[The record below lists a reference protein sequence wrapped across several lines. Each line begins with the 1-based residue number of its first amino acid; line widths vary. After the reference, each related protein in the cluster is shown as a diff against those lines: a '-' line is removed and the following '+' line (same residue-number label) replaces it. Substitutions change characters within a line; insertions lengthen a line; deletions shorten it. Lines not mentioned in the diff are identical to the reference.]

1 MKTKRKK
8 IIKVAAFVVVAGL
21 LIGAGVAYYMYNL
34 PHRDVQSSP
43 TDYRLT
49 VSELVSEYITDM
61 EAANKKYLAEDGNS
75 KILEVTGTILRS
87 RTNMNNQQVIVLQN
101 AGDPAGVNATL
112 TQLASEQTSEVKEG
126 QKITVKGVIR
136 SGVYFDENLGIFVNA
151 NIDHAAIIQ

>member
-49 VSELVSEYITDM
+49 VSELASEYITDM